1 MLDYNQ
7 CCLFTCLFRPFKDQ
21 KPDESGVKQLQAV
34 SEAEDTAS
42 AQQST
47 EYTDDSESHS
57 EDTPAQENKNDTFT
71 ETAETNDHEEENV
84 KTEASETCEASSAT
98 LNNSQVEVT
107 VDKIPAS
114 EVKPAGEQSKTD
126 TDVYNS
132 DYRFGLRLRVHYRI
146 NEEAIRCLLLVRWV
160 AQTFD
165 SEVSALRPSSLA

>member
-1 MLDYNQ
+1 M
-7 CCLFTCLFRPFKDQ
+7 
-21 KPDESGVKQLQAV
+21 
-34 SEAEDTAS
+34 
-42 AQQST
+42 
-47 EYTDDSESHS
+47 
-57 EDTPAQENKNDTFT
+57 
-71 ETAETNDHEEENV
+71 ETNDHEEENV
-84 KTEASETCEASSAT
+84 KTETCKTCEASSAT
-98 LNNSQVEVT
+98 LNSQVEVS

-126 TDVYNS
+126 NDVYHS